1 MTEQERDDAGDYGYD
16 MAHEGRAHVRRNGA
30 RAPHDTQHQR
40 HSTAHPGGT
49 SDAYPGATS
58 DQGEDYAY
66 DEAHD
71 F

>member
-1 MTEQERDDAGDYGYD
+1 VVVTEQERDDAGDYGYD

-49 SDAYPGATS
+49 SDR
-58 DQGEDYAY
+58 GEDYAY